1 MRIGK
6 VFAFVVAVAFGFAM
20 ATTLFSTLL
29 PNTPLASWATS
40 YASNAKINA
49 SDYQYQPAPGIT
61 SLFGDFVW
69 GLAKTIQLI
78 GSTPQLVADL
88 LAVVGVPALWAQF
101 IGWAV
106 SLSLAAFII
115 YMVSGRILSVS

>member
-20 ATTLFSTLL
+20 ATTLFSSLL
-29 PNTPLASWATS
+29 PSTPLSNWATN
-40 YASNAKINA
+40 YASTARIN
-49 SDYQYQPAPGIT
+49 STEYSYQPAPGIT
-61 SLFGDFVW
+61 TLIGDFVW
-69 GLAKTIQLI
+69 GLAKTVQLL

-88 LAVVGVPALWAQF
+88 LAVIGVPKLWADF
-101 IGWAV
+101 IGYAV
-106 SLSLAAFII
+106 SLSLVAFIV